1 MPLNAYEGTV
11 LGSEVVLSLYPIL
24 IKTIKTNLPTQILSR
39 LLTFSGG
46 GLALS
51 SREDIVNTLGTP
63 AAIQRTLALGL
74 LTVSHIYVSYLAFSS
89 LSAGVAMSLFYTYPF
104 WNLLGGAVVYGEP
117 VNTGTIPYLIS
128 GLVGTY
134 IMSSS
139 GQEDSV
145 GGLGE
150 GKVSTALGVAAALG
164 AALTESAMYFA
175 VKDRKSERPWASM
188 VELYGGALP
197 WLLCALPFVKFQF
210 SLQAWIPMLLFNVIV
225 GFIGYALRFFS
236 IPKVST
242 EIFGLL
248 SFVGV
253 LSSFVFGYLFVGEKP
268 SILTLVGAICILVAV
283 SHIESIRPSETSS

>member
-1 MPLNAYEGTV
+1 MPLNANEGTV

-24 IKTIKTNLPTQILSR
+24 IKTVKANLPTQILSR

-46 GLALS
+46 GLALA
-51 SREDIVNTLGTP
+51 SREDLISTLGTP
-63 AAIQRTLALGL
+63 AAIQRTLGLGL

-104 WNLLGGAVVYGEP
+104 WNLLGGAAIYGES
-117 VNTGTIPYLIS
+117 VNTSTIPYLIS

-134 IMSSS
+134 IISSS
-139 GQEDSV
+139 GQDDSV

-175 VKDRKSERPWASM
+175 VRDRKNDRPWASM

-210 SLQAWIPMLLFNVIV
+210 SLQAWIPMILFNVLV
-225 GFIGYALRFFS
+225 GFVGYALRFFS

-242 EIFGLL
+242 DIFGLL

-253 LSSFVFGYLFVGEKP
+253 LASFVFGYLFVGEKP

-283 SHIESIRPSETSS
+283 SHIESIRPSED